1 MMKRHDRELGM
12 DRPISRRDF
21 LSGVAAGAAG
31 LLVGPRWLRAAEPGS
46 PAPGLAHDYYPPALT
61 GLRGSHE
68 GSYAVAHALRDG
80 TLRLDGSAGDNTGER
95 YDLIVVGAGI
105 SGLAA
110 AYYYR
115 QAVGPDARILILD
128 NHDDF
133 GGHAK
138 RNEFTVGERTLLSF
152 GGTWSIESPGP
163 YSVNAKA
170 LIEALGV
177 DVKGFAKVVDRR
189 LYRNLGLGPGVFF
202 DRETFGVD
210 RLVPRPHTTGWLGKA
225 ADAVAMRRFLAET
238 PLAAAAQEDLLRLY
252 QAEIDYMPGLSS
264 DEKKA
269 RLARISY
276 RDYLTQVAKCDD
288 GVLPFLQ
295 TLPHGLYG
303 VGIDAVPAQDAWG
316 LGYPGFG
323 GLQLDRTPGPGMN
336 HDALHGVAGDGESY
350 FYHFPDG
357 NATIARLLV
366 RELVPGAIPGDSVD
380 DIVTSRADYARLDD
394 ADRDQRVRV
403 RLNSTVVRVAH
414 AGDPNAAS
422 EVEVAYVTGDKLAR
436 VRGARVVLACWNN
449 MIPRICPDLP
459 AAQCEAL
466 AYGAKVPLVYTN
478 VAVRNWRAFAKLKVS
493 AIEAPGSYHTGVQLD
508 MPVSIGDYQC
518 SRSPDDP
525 IVVCLSRTP
534 CRPGLPARDQHRA
547 GRQELLE
554 TQFADMER
562 WTRDQMGRMLG
573 AGGFDPASDILAITV
588 NRWPHGYAYQYNSL
602 WDPFWLEGG
611 EPPCAIARKPFG
623 CIAIA
628 NADAAAYAYTDGA
641 IDMAQRAVQDV
652 LAVRS

>member
-1 MMKRHDRELGM
+1 MTKRRDRELGM

-21 LSGVAAGAAG
+21 LSGVALGAAG
-31 LLVGPRWLRAAEPGS
+31 LLVGPRWLQAAEPAARR
-46 PAPGLAHDYYPPALT
+46 APLASDYYPPALT

-68 GSYAVAHALRDG
+68 GSYAVAHALR
-80 TLRLDGSAGDNTGER
+80 AGDLRVDPQAARQTGER
-95 YDLIVVGAGI
+95 YDLVVVGAGI

-110 AYYYR
+110 AYYFR
-115 QAVGPDARILILD
+115 QAAGPDARILILD

-138 RNEFTVGERTLLSF
+138 RNEFTVGDRTLVSF

-163 YSVNAKA
+163 YSAHAKK

-177 DVKGFAKVVDRR
+177 DVKGFSKVVDRR
-189 LYRNLGLGPGVFF
+189 LYRSLGLGPGVFF

-210 RLVPRPHTTGWLGKA
+210 RLVPRPNHTGWLGKA
-225 ADAVAMRRFLAET
+225 ADAVAMKRFLAAT
-238 PLAAAAQEDLLRLY
+238 PLSPAAQADLLRL
-252 QAEIDYMPGLSS
+252 QHEGVDYMPGLRS

-269 RLARISY
+269 RLARMSY
-276 RDYLTQVAKCDD
+276 RDYLTQVAKCDP

-295 TLPHGLYG
+295 ALPHGLYG

-323 GLQLDRTPGPGMN
+323 GLALDRKPGPGMN
-336 HDALHGVAGDGESY
+336 HDALHAVAGDGEAY

-366 RELVPGAIPGDSVD
+366 RALVPGAIPGGSVND
-380 DIVTSRADYARLDD
+380 LVTSRADYARLDD
-394 ADRDQRVRV
+394 ARERVRV
-403 RLNSTVVRVAH
+403 RLNSTAVRVAH
-414 AGDPNAAS
+414 AGAPAAAG
-422 EVEVAYVTGDKLAR
+422 EVEVYYVTDGQLER

-449 MIPRICPDLP
+449 VIPHICPELP
-459 AAQCEAL
+459 AAQREAL

-478 VAVRNWRAFAKLKVS
+478 VLLRNWNAFVKLEVS
-493 AIEAPGSYHTGVQLD
+493 QIEAPGSYHTGMALD
-508 MPVSIGDYQC
+508 MPVSIGDYHC
-518 SRSPDDP
+518 TRSPDDA
-525 IVVCLSRTP
+525 IVVCLARAP

-547 GRQELLE
+547 GRTELLE
-554 TQFADMER
+554 TPFADMER
-562 WTRDQMGRMLG
+562 KTREQFARVLSP
-573 AGGFDPASDILAITV
+573 GGFDPAADILAITV

-602 WDPFWLEGG
+602 WDPFWIEGG
-611 EPPCAIARKPFG
+611 ETPCEIGRRPFG
-623 CIAIA
+623 RIAIA

-641 IDMAQRAVQDV
+641 IDMAQRAVQEV
-652 LAVRS
+652 LAATS